1 MKHTYRKNIL
11 RTVRETFSRFA
22 AILAI
27 VALGVGFLA
36 GLLSTTPDMRY
47 SADLFYDETRLFDV
61 RVVGTMGLT
70 DADMTALRAVDG
82 VEEVMPA
89 YAADMQVTLAGTETL
104 VARLHSLPVS
114 SAKERDPQNYLNRIE
129 LTEGRLPAAPYECVL
144 ETSSEMF
151 DAGVEVGD
159 KLTVSELNKNPEDT
173 LAVQEFTVVGKA
185 KSSYYFSME
194 REPATV
200 GNGSMELVMYVPA
213 EAFSLEVY
221 TDAYLTLTGM
231 REMDSIT
238 QEYLDAVDVQIEKI
252 EGISG
257 ARCEARL
264 AGVKADAQKELDDA
278 RQEYED
284 GLREYEDGLQEYN
297 EKKAEAEQ
305 ELADARKK
313 LADGRAEYIDGQQ
326 TLVDAAKQIAD
337 GQTELDKQK
346 TDVNAQL
353 NDAAAALA
361 SAESQLAAG
370 RQELAAGE
378 AKYNDGKQ
386 QYDTGAQQL
395 ADAAALVVQIEL
407 AVQKYSAAKDG
418 YDAAQTGLDG
428 ALTAIRDED
437 SSTLTAFDTAQGAVT
452 VIVNGLT
459 AQNPFMSDEVAARA
473 ILTQL
478 AATDATYAPA
488 LQVLEEACA
497 ARDVALGGL
506 LMDPTIDAAQ
516 RGSLQTAADGVSQAA
531 AAYGQL
537 VVPFMLANDGDPAA
551 GKPSTLDTLKDTI
564 ATQTPVLEASK
575 KQLDEAAAQLEA
587 ARAKINEGEAQ
598 LASGRALLSTST
610 AQAAEEFAKAE
621 QTLAD
626 ARREYADGQIEL
638 TDAAQQLAD
647 GEREYAEAKADADAQ
662 LADAAQELAD
672 AEVELADAKIEI
684 DDAQKEIDELKLPEW
699 YVLSRESNVSY
710 VSFFSNVQK
719 VDAIAKIFPLFFF
732 LVAALVALTT
742 MTRMVEEERLQ
753 IGTLKALGYAR
764 GAIMWKYMFY
774 ALAASVLG
782 SVIGLAV
789 GIFLFP
795 SVIWNAYTM
804 MYTLP
809 QLHCRFIPSIAITS
823 ALAAIGCTLAATL
836 NACWSTLH
844 ETPARLMLPKAPK
857 AGKRIFLEHI
867 GFIWKRMKFT
877 HKVTA
882 RNLMRYKK
890 RFFMTVIGIA
900 GCTGLLVTGFGLHD
914 SISDI
919 VNKQFDEL
927 FLYNLTISLSED
939 ETAQSAGVTQAL
951 AEHGDSEYLTVH
963 QEQSSN
969 RYENMTFN
977 THIFVPQDSADFAQF
992 ICLRD
997 RKTGE
1002 PVAFSETGVVI
1013 TEKMSERTGYGVGDT
1028 FLLENNDGDKGEF
1041 TIAGVTE
1048 NYVENY
1054 VYMSAET
1061 YERAYGEAPDFASV
1075 VARVSAEK
1083 EHRDELSTA
1092 LLVLDGVSGVSFT
1105 DDLKESFSSMMQKI
1119 DTIVVVLILS
1129 AAALA
1134 FVVLYN
1140 LTNINI
1146 TEREKEIATIKVL
1159 GFFDREVSAYVYRE
1173 SLMLS
1178 LIGTTVGLVLG
1189 IFLHA
1194 FVIQNVEV
1202 DAVMFGRDIR
1212 PISFVYSAALTMLFS
1227 VIVNLVMYGKL
1238 RRISMVESMKAPE

>member
-326 TLVDAAKQIAD
+326 TLADAAQQIAD

-386 QYDTGAQQL
+386 QYDAGAQQL
-395 ADAAALVVQIEL
+395 ADAAALVAQIEL
-407 AVQKYSAAKDG
+407 AVQYYPSAKTG
-418 YDAAQTGLDG
+418 YGTAQTELDG
-428 ALTAIRDED
+428 AISTIDANKTSAFTA
-437 SSTLTAFDTAQGAVT
+437 AQDAVT
-452 VIVNGLT
+452 AIVNGLT

-497 ARDVALGGL
+497 ARDAELGAL
-506 LMDPTIDAAQ
+506 LMDPTIDETE
-516 RGSLQTAADGVSQAA
+516 RGNLQAAADGVSQAA

-823 ALAAIGCTLAATL
+823 ALVAIGCTLAATL

-951 AEHGDSEYLTVH
+951 AEHGESEYLTVH

-1041 TIAGVTE
+1041 TIAGVAE

-1075 VARVSAEK
+1075 VARVGAEK

-1212 PISFVYSAALTMLFS
+1212 AISFVYSAALTMLFS

>member
-1 MKHTYRKNIL
+1 MKHTYRKNIR

-47 SADLFYDETRLFDV
+47 SADLFYDDTRLFDV

-70 DADMTALRAVDG
+70 EEDMAALRAVDG

-89 YAADMQVTLAGTETL
+89 YSADMQVTLADTETL
-104 VARLHSLPVS
+104 VARLHSLPAR
-114 SAKERDPQNYLNRIE
+114 SAKENNPQNYLNRIE

-159 KLTVSELNKNPEDT
+159 KLTVSEMNKNPEDT

-238 QEYLDAVDVQIEKI
+238 QEYLDAVDAQIEKI

-264 AGVKADAQKELDDA
+264 ASVKADAQKELDDA
-278 RQEYED
+278 RQKYED

-305 ELADARKK
+305 ELADARKE
-313 LADGRAEYIDGQQ
+313 LADGRAEYLDGQK
-326 TLVDAAKQIAD
+326 TLADAAQQIAD

-386 QYDTGAQQL
+386 QYDAGAQQL
-395 ADAAALVVQIEL
+395 ADAAALVAQIEL
-407 AVQKYSAAKDG
+407 AVQYYPSAKTG
-418 YDAAQTGLDG
+418 YDTAQTGLNG
-428 ALTAIRDED
+428 ALAAIRNADG
-437 SSTLTAFDTAQGAVT
+437 SKLTAFDAAQGAVT
-452 VIVNGLT
+452 AIVGGLT
-459 AQNPFMSDEVAARA
+459 AKNPLMSDEVAARA

-478 AATDATYAPA
+478 AATDANYASI
-488 LQVLEEACA
+488 LQDLEAACA
-497 ARDVALGGL
+497 ARDAALGGL
-506 LMDPTIDAAQ
+506 LADATIDEAQ

-537 VVPFMLANDGDPAA
+537 VVPFMLAKDGDATT

-626 ARREYADGQIEL
+626 ARREYADGQTEL

-951 AEHGDSEYLTVH
+951 AEHGESEYLTVH

-1041 TIAGVTE
+1041 TIAGVAE

-1075 VARVSAEK
+1075 VARVGTEK

-1178 LIGTTVGLVLG
+1178 LIGTMMGLVLG

-1212 PISFVYSAALTMLFS
+1212 AISFVYSAALTMLFS

>member
-1 MKHTYRKNIL
+1 MKHTYRKNIR

-47 SADLFYDETRLFDV
+47 SADLFYDDTRLFDV
-61 RVVGTMGLT
+61 RIVGTMGLT
-70 DADMTALRAVDG
+70 DADMAALRAVDG

-89 YAADMQVTLAGTETL
+89 YSADMQVTLAGTETL
-104 VARLHSLPVS
+104 VARLHSLPAR
-114 SAKERDPQNYLNRIE
+114 SAKESDPQNYLNRIE

-151 DAGVEVGD
+151 GTGVEVGD
-159 KLTVSELNKNPEDT
+159 KLTVSEMNKDPEDT

-238 QEYLDAVDVQIEKI
+238 QEYLDAVDAQIEKI

-257 ARCEARL
+257 VRCEARL

-305 ELADARKK
+305 ELADARKE
-313 LADGRAEYIDGQQ
+313 LADGRAEYLDGQK
-326 TLVDAAKQIAD
+326 TLADAAQQIAD

-386 QYDTGAQQL
+386 QYDAGSQQL
-395 ADAAALVVQIEL
+395 ADAAALVAQIEL
-407 AVQKYSAAKDG
+407 AVQHYSPAQSG
-418 YDAAQTGLDG
+418 YGAAQTKLDDAVAAIDAGKTG
-428 ALTAIRDED
+428 AFTVAQGKVTAIV
-437 SSTLTAFDTAQGAVT
+437 S
-452 VIVNGLT
+452 GLA
-459 AQNPFMSDEVAARA
+459 AQNPLMSDEVAARA

-478 AATDATYAPA
+478 AATDAAYAPT
-488 LQVLEEACA
+488 LQELEAACA
-497 ARDVALGGL
+497 ARDAALSL
-506 LMDPTIDAAQ
+506 LLADTTIDATQ
-516 RGSLQTAADGVSQAA
+516 RGTLQAAAGSVSQAA

-537 VVPFMLANDGDPAA
+537 VVPYLLANDGDQTT

-626 ARREYADGQIEL
+626 ARREYADGQTEL

-672 AEVELADAKIEI
+672 AERELADAKIEI

-789 GIFLFP
+789 GVFLFP

-836 NACWSTLH
+836 NACWSTLQ

-867 GFIWKRMKFT
+867 SFIWKRMKFT

-927 FLYNLTISLSED
+927 FLYNLTISLSEA

-951 AEHGDSEYLTVH
+951 AEHGESAYLTVH

-1002 PVAFSETGVVI
+1002 PVAFSETDVVI

-1041 TIAGVTE
+1041 TIAGVAE

-1075 VARVSAEK
+1075 VARVSTEK

-1178 LIGTTVGLVLG
+1178 LIGTMVGLVLG

-1212 PISFVYSAALTMLFS
+1212 TISFVYSAALTMLFS

>member
-1 MKHTYRKNIL
+1 MKHIYRKNIL

-22 AILAI
+22 AIFAI

-61 RVVGTMGLT
+61 RVAGTMGLT
-70 DADMTALRAVDG
+70 DEDITALRAVDG
-82 VEEVMPA
+82 VEQVMPA
-89 YAADMQVTLAGTETL
+89 YSADMQVTLADTETL

-114 SAKERDPQNYLNRIE
+114 SAKESNPQNYLNRIE

-144 ETSSEMF
+144 ETSAEMF
-151 DAGVEVGD
+151 GTGVEIGD

-221 TDAYLTLTGM
+221 TDAYLTLAGM

-257 ARCEARL
+257 VRCEARL
-264 AGVKADAQKELDDA
+264 AEVKADAQKELDDA

-284 GLREYEDGLQEYN
+284 GLQEYEDGLQEYN

-305 ELADARKK
+305 ELADARKE

-326 TLVDAAKQIAD
+326 TLADAAQQIAD

-370 RQELAAGE
+370 KQELAAGE

-386 QYDTGAQQL
+386 QYDAGAQQL
-395 ADAAALVVQIEL
+395 ADAEALVAQIEL
-407 AVQKYSAAKDG
+407 AEKNYPSAKTGYST
-418 YDAAQTGLDG
+418 AQSELT
-428 ALTAIRDED
+428 TAISAIDA
-437 SSTLTAFDTAQGAVT
+437 SKTAAFTAAQGAVT
-452 VIVNGLT
+452 AIVGPL
-459 AQNPFMSDEVAARA
+459 AAPNPLMSDEVAARA

-478 AATDATYAPA
+478 AATDATYTPI
-488 LQVLEEACA
+488 LQNLKSACA
-497 ARDVALGGL
+497 ERDTALGAL
-506 LMDPTIDAAQ
+506 LADITIGEPQ
-516 RGSLQTAADGVSQAA
+516 RGTLQAAADGVSQAA
-531 AAYGQL
+531 AVYGPL
-537 VVPFMLANDGDPAA
+537 VVPYMLANDGDAA
-551 GKPSTLDTLKDTI
+551 TSKPSTLDTLKDTI

-626 ARREYADGQIEL
+626 ARREYADGQTEL

-753 IGTLKALGYAR
+753 IGTLKALGYGR

-782 SVIGLAV
+782 SAAGLAV

-919 VNKQFDEL
+919 VNKQFDEI

-939 ETAQSAGVTQAL
+939 ETAQSAGVEQVL
-951 AEHGDSEYLTVH
+951 AGHGESEYLTVH

-969 RYENMTFN
+969 RYKDMTFN
-977 THIFVPQDSADFAQF
+977 THIFVPQDSAGFAQF

-1002 PVAFSETGVVI
+1002 PVAFSETDVVI

-1028 FLLENNDGDKGEF
+1028 LLLENNNGDKGEF
-1041 TIAGVTE
+1041 TIAGVAE

-1061 YERAYGEAPDFASV
+1061 YARAYGEAPDFASV
-1075 VARVSAEK
+1075 VARVGTEK

-1092 LLVLDGVSGVSFT
+1092 LLALDGVSGVSFT

-1178 LIGTTVGLVLG
+1178 LIGTMVGLVLG

-1212 PISFVYSAALTMLFS
+1212 TISFVYSAALTMLFS

>member
-1041 TIAGVTE
+1041 TIAGVAE

>member
-22 AILAI
+22 AIFAI

-61 RVVGTMGLT
+61 RVAGTMGLT
-70 DADMTALRAVDG
+70 DEDITALRAVDG
-82 VEEVMPA
+82 VEQVMPA
-89 YAADMQVTLAGTETL
+89 YSADMQVTLADTETL

-114 SAKERDPQNYLNRIE
+114 SAKESDPQNYLNRIE

-144 ETSSEMF
+144 ETSAEMF
-151 DAGVEVGD
+151 GTGVEIGD

-221 TDAYLTLTGM
+221 TDAYLTLAGM

-264 AGVKADAQKELDDA
+264 AEVKADAQKELDDA

-284 GLREYEDGLQEYN
+284 GLQEYEDGLQEYN

-305 ELADARKK
+305 ELADARKE

-326 TLVDAAKQIAD
+326 TLADAAQQIAD

-386 QYDTGAQQL
+386 QYDAGAQQL
-395 ADAAALVVQIEL
+395 ADAAALVEQIEL
-407 AVQKYSAAKDG
+407 AEQHYSPAQGG
-418 YDAAQTGLDG
+418 YRAAQSGLDG
-428 ALTAIRDED
+428 ALTAIRNAD
-437 SSTLTAFDTAQGAVT
+437 SNKLTAFDTAQDAVNT
-452 VIVNGLT
+452 IVSELV
-459 AQNPFMSDEVAARA
+459 AQNPLMSDEVAARA

-478 AATDATYAPA
+478 AATDATYAPI
-488 LQVLEEACA
+488 LQNLETACA
-497 ARDVALGGL
+497 ARDTELGALL
-506 LMDPTIDAAQ
+506 ADATIDAVQ
-516 RGSLQTAADGVSQAA
+516 RGSLQAAADGVSQAA
-531 AAYGQL
+531 AVYGQL
-537 VVPFMLANDGDPAA
+537 VVPYMLANDGDAA
-551 GKPSTLDTLKDTI
+551 TSKPSTLDTLKDTI

-626 ARREYADGQIEL
+626 ARREYADGQTEL

-753 IGTLKALGYAR
+753 IGTLKALGYGR

-782 SVIGLAV
+782 SAAGLAV

-919 VNKQFDEL
+919 VNKQFDEI

-939 ETAQSAGVTQAL
+939 ETAQSAGVEQVL
-951 AEHGDSEYLTVH
+951 AGHGESEYLTVH

-969 RYENMTFN
+969 RYKDMTFN

-1002 PVAFSETGVVI
+1002 PVAFSETDVVI

-1041 TIAGVTE
+1041 TIAGVAE

-1061 YERAYGEAPDFASV
+1061 YARAYGEAPGFASV
-1075 VARVSAEK
+1075 VARVGTEK

-1092 LLVLDGVSGVSFT
+1092 LLALDGVSGVSFT

-1178 LIGTTVGLVLG
+1178 LIGTMVGLVLG

-1212 PISFVYSAALTMLFS
+1212 TISFVYSAALTMLFS

>member
-89 YAADMQVTLAGTETL
+89 YAADMQVTLVGTETL

-407 AVQKYSAAKDG
+407 AAQKYSAAKDG

-452 VIVNGLT
+452 AIVNGLT
-459 AQNPFMSDEVAARA
+459 AQNPLMSDEVAARA

-951 AEHGDSEYLTVH
+951 AEHGESEYLTVH

-1041 TIAGVTE
+1041 TIAGVAE

-1075 VARVSAEK
+1075 VARVGAEK

-1212 PISFVYSAALTMLFS
+1212 AISFVYSAALTMLFS

>member
-326 TLVDAAKQIAD
+326 TLADAAQQIAD

-386 QYDTGAQQL
+386 QYDAGAQQL
-395 ADAAALVVQIEL
+395 ADAAALVAQIEL
-407 AVQKYSAAKDG
+407 AVQYYPSAKTG
-418 YDAAQTGLDG
+418 YGTAQTELDG
-428 ALTAIRDED
+428 AISTIDANKTSAFTA
-437 SSTLTAFDTAQGAVT
+437 AQDAVT
-452 VIVNGLT
+452 AIVNGLT

-488 LQVLEEACA
+488 LQVLEDACA
-497 ARDVALGGL
+497 ARDAALGGL
-506 LMDPTIDAAQ
+506 LMDPTIGVAERGNLQAA
-516 RGSLQTAADGVSQAA
+516 AAGVSQAA

-610 AQAAEEFAKAE
+610 AQAAEEFSKAE

-638 TDAAQQLAD
+638 TNAAQQLAD

-951 AEHGDSEYLTVH
+951 AEHGESEYLTVH

-1041 TIAGVTE
+1041 TIAGVAE

-1075 VARVSAEK
+1075 VARVGAEK

-1212 PISFVYSAALTMLFS
+1212 AISFVYSAALTMLFS
-1227 VIVNLVMYGKL
+1227 VIVNLVMHGKL

>member
-326 TLVDAAKQIAD
+326 TLADAAQQIAD

-386 QYDTGAQQL
+386 QYDAGAQQL
-395 ADAAALVVQIEL
+395 ADAAALVAQIEL
-407 AVQKYSAAKDG
+407 AVQYYPSAKTG
-418 YDAAQTGLDG
+418 YGTAQTELDG
-428 ALTAIRDED
+428 AISTIDANKTSAFTA
-437 SSTLTAFDTAQGAVT
+437 AQDAVT
-452 VIVNGLT
+452 AIVNGLT

-497 ARDVALGGL
+497 ARDAELGAL
-506 LMDPTIDAAQ
+506 LMDPTIDETE
-516 RGSLQTAADGVSQAA
+516 RGNLQAAADGVSQAA

-684 DDAQKEIDELKLPEW
+684 DDAQKEVDELKLPEW

-789 GIFLFP
+789 GVFLFP

-951 AEHGDSEYLTVH
+951 AEHGESEYLTVH

-1041 TIAGVTE
+1041 TIAGVAE

-1075 VARVSAEK
+1075 VARVGAEK

-1212 PISFVYSAALTMLFS
+1212 AISFVYSAALTMLFS